1 MNQPQLK
8 RKIGAFTLIELL
20 VVIAII
26 AILAGMLLPALAKA
40 KMKAQRIKCTSN
52 LKQIGVSFRMFSND
66 NDDRFPYKS
75 ALNQYAWYNASPT
88 TTQDAVT
95 WHHFQMMSNEI
106 SSPKVLVCPGDTI
119 RLQNVAKDFGITAT
133 NNTTFVNVTPNP
145 NAAVSYFVGLDAEET
160 KPQALLTGDRHM
172 GVNDTSLFAG
182 YASSVLTT
190 ARWSK
195 VVAAGITPL
204 HDVAGNYGLA
214 DGSVQQ
220 ASQDRIG
227 EQLQTAITSYGTGFN
242 NFMFPQA
249 LTDGTP

>member
-1 MNQPQLK
+1 MNQPQK

-66 NDDRFPYKS
+66 NDDRFPYNH
-75 ALNQYAWYNASPT
+75 ALNQFAWYNATPS
-88 TTQDAVT
+88 TTQDCVT

-119 RLQNVAKDFGITAT
+119 RLQNVASDFGIAGT
-133 NNTTFVNVTPNP
+133 NNKTFFNTSPNP
-145 NAAVSYFVGLDAEET
+145 NAAISYFVGLDANET
-160 KPQALLTGDRHM
+160 KPQALLAGDRSM
-172 GVNDTSLFAG
+172 GPNDTSLYAG
-182 YASSVLTT
+182 MAT
-190 ARWSK
+190 AVTNLSRWSK

-204 HDVAGNYGLA
+204 HDVAGNYGLS

-220 ASQDRIG
+220 ASQDRIQ
-227 EQLQTAITSYGTGFN
+227 EQLTTAYTSYGNTFN
-242 NFMFPQA
+242 NFMFPQSD
-249 LTDGTP
+249 TNGNP